1 MRKIVNSSYLS
12 LDGVVDN
19 VGDWPSTNPGGD
31 GQRRDRIQLDLL
43 EASDILIMGR
53 RTYEVFAPVWSAQ
66 SGDPFSDRI
75 NAMDKYVVSST
86 LSDPDWHNTRVI
98 AGDPVDAIREL
109 KAQDGGHIVQY
120 GFGRLSFAL
129 LQAGLL
135 DELVL
140 WMHPFF
146 VGGGGPEALLYRDT
160 TPALF
165 ELNGATALPPNFAV
179 LSYRYVGVAA

>member
-1 MRKIVNSSYLS
+1 MRKLVNSSYLS

-19 VGDWPSTNPGGD
+19 VGDWPSMNPGGD
-31 GQRRDRIQLDLL
+31 EERRFQIQLDRLA
-43 EASDILIMGR
+43 ASDILIMGR

-66 SGDPFSDRI
+66 SGDPFSDHI

-86 LSDPDWHNTRVI
+86 LSEPEWSNTRVI
-98 AGDPVDAIREL
+98 AGDPVPAIRAL
-109 KAQDGGHIVQY
+109 KEQEGGHIVQY

-129 LQAGLL
+129 LEAGLL

-146 VGGGGPEALLYRDT
+146 VGRGGPEALLYRDT
-160 TPALF
+160 QAALF
-165 ELNGATALPPNFAV
+165 ELTGATALPPNLAV
-179 LSYRYVGVAA
+179 LNYRYVGAA